1 MNKDNI
7 SEFAIINRISKMF
20 PKYKKSII
28 KGIGDDAAVIK
39 INKNKYLFYTCDAQV
54 SGEHFLEQ
62 YSSPYQIGRKA
73 AAVNLSDIAAMG
85 GTPKYL
91 LVSLF
96 LPKLTTEKFIDALYE
111 GLSEECKKYN
121 VNIVGG
127 NISKSS
133 QFIIDIFLTGEV
145 SSKNML
151 FRSGAKVGDAV
162 VVTGTIGDSAK
173 GLQLLKQNKK
183 KYSSQDK
190 QFIAKHQLPIPRVK
204 EGLILAGS
212 GMVNSMIDLSD
223 GLSSDIQRICDE
235 SKVGVKLFLEKLPV
249 RKSVEMNSALNGGED
264 YELCFTTRIKNVKY
278 LSDLIKKRTGQK
290 ITVIGNV
297 LPLKDGRWLIDKS
310 GNKRSLISK
319 GFDHFN

>member
-1 MNKDNI
+1 
-7 SEFAIINRISKMF
+7 MF

-39 INKNKYLFYTCDAQV
+39 INKNKYLLYTCDAQV

-249 RKSVEMNSALNGGED
+249 SKRVKKITALNGGED